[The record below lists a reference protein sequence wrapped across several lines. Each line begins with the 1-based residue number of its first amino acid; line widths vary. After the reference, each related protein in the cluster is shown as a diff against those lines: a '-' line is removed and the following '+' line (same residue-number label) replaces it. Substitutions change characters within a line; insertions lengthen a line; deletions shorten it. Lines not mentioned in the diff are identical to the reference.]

1 MNYIKD
7 PALGDYYLVVDDLN
21 YSAYITITPDS
32 GIKYDSCVGHYSNLG
47 TALKRI
53 GEHQVRQ
60 KSYTSIK
67 DYIIELENIYND
79 FKKHFLQ

>member
-7 PALGDYYLVVDDLN
+7 PVLGDYYLVIDDLN

-32 GIKYDSCVGHYSNLG
+32 GIKYDSCIGHFGNLG

-53 GEHQVRQ
+53 SEHQVRQ
-60 KSYTSIK
+60 KSYTSLK
-67 DYIIELENIYND
+67 DYIIELKI
-79 FKKHFLQ
+79 KRITLLCVVIS

>member
-1 MNYIKD
+1 MIL
-7 PALGDYYLVVDDLN
+7 AL
-21 YSAYITITPDS
+21 
-32 GIKYDSCVGHYSNLG
+32 GHYSNLG